1 MRQETN
7 APTPP
12 PDSVPHVDARD
23 LIQHRID
30 GITAWLAE
38 NAPACAAE
46 QKHLDEGTAERQY
59 WHYGYLVA
67 LKDIQKLLGLNAGV
81 VN

>member
-7 APTPP
+7 APSLP
-12 PDSVPHVDARD
+12 PDGVPQADARD
-23 LIQHRID
+23 LIQQRID
-30 GITAWLAE
+30 GIAAWLAE

-46 QKHLDEGTAERQY
+46 QKHLDADTPERQY

-67 LKDIQKLLGLNAGV
+67 LRDIQKLLGLGV
-81 VN
+81 DTLN